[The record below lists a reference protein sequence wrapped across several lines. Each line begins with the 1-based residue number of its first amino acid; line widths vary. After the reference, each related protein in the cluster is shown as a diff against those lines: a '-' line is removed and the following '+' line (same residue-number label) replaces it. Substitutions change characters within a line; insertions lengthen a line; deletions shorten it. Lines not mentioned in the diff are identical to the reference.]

1 MSKNYYIIPI
11 FVPHKGCP
19 HDCIFCNQK
28 KITGCDEDNSI
39 ENIRDTI
46 EAYLKTIPQ
55 DGSQVVEIA
64 FYGGSFTAIPIEN
77 QTTMLKLAKEYMDCG
92 KINHIRL
99 STRPDYINDE
109 ILQNLKNYSV
119 SIIELG
125 VQSMDKEV
133 LQLSQRGH
141 TSEDVIEAIRLIK
154 EYGFIVGVQIMVG
167 LPSDS
172 LDKCLQTTRLLADLN
187 PDIARIY
194 PALVIKDTYM
204 EVLYNKGQFKPFSL
218 EEAVV
223 ICKNMLII
231 LEKKRIEVIRIGL
244 QPTENIELGK
254 DIIAGPFHPS
264 MRQLVDSSIYLDMMK
279 CLIEKFDEVEVLNI
293 MVNPKDVSNIVGQNK
308 CNIKLLQTTYFFK
321 KINIIQKCDI
331 SLGTIIIDDGKK
343 QIIMSKKD
351 YYDQIKS

>member
-28 KITGCDEDNSI
+28 KITGCDEEYPIS
-39 ENIRDTI
+39 NIRNTI
-46 EAYLKTIPQ
+46 EDYLNTIDYDCSPT
-55 DGSQVVEIA
+55 VEIA
-64 FYGGSFTAIPIEN
+64 FYGGSFTAISIKD
-77 QTTMLKLAKEYMDCG
+77 QAAMLKIAKEYMDRG

-99 STRPDYINDE
+99 STRPDCINHE
-109 ILQNLKNYSV
+109 ILQNLKKYSV

-125 VQSMDKEV
+125 VQSMDEEV
-133 LQLSQRGH
+133 LRLSQRGH
-141 TSEDVIEAIRLIK
+141 TSKDVIEAIKLIK

-172 LDKCLQTTRLLADLN
+172 LDKCLQTTKVLADLK

-194 PALVIKDTYM
+194 PALVIKNTYM
-204 EVLYNKGQFKPFSL
+204 EVLYRKGQFKPFSL
-218 EEAVV
+218 EEAIL
-223 ICKNMLII
+223 ICKEMLII
-231 LEKKRIEVIRIGL
+231 LEKKDVEVIRIGL

-279 CLIEKFDEVEVLNI
+279 CLVESIEKIDVLNI
-293 MVNPKDVSNIVGQNK
+293 LVNPKNISNIVGQNK
-308 CNIKLLQTTYFFK
+308 SNLKLLTATYFVK
-321 KINIIQKCDI
+321 KITIIQKCDI
-331 SLGTIIIDDGKK
+331 SLDTVIIDNGEK
-343 QIIMSKKD
+343 QIMMSKKD
-351 YYDQIKS
+351 YYDKIEN